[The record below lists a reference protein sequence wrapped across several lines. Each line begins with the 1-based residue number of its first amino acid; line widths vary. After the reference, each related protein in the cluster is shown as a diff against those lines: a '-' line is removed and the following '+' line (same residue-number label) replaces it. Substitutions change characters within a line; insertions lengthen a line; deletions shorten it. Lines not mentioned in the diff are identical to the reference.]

1 MAMDNL
7 PWVDAMLLATPD
19 EISMAIEGMLFRR
32 LIIDM
37 GDNGSEHKEIHWTVR
52 MPEGGLMRVERAAL
66 LLDLKLDENDLEA
79 IYQAQRLKVQRLR
92 ERMTGAMN

>member
-1 MAMDNL
+1 MNL
-7 PWVDAMLLATPD
+7 PWVNTVLLATPD
-19 EISMAIEGMLFRR
+19 EISMAIDGMLFRR
-32 LIIDM
+32 LVIED
-37 GDNGSEHKEIHWTVR
+37 GDWKEIHWTVR

-79 IYQAQRLKVQRLR
+79 IYQAQRLKVKRLR